1 MTNIKQ
7 FPKKNAIPT
16 EQLPENCQN
25 TESYAMQE
33 ILYSDSRTKT
43 VTDFVTGEDRNR
55 RWGMV
60 MSLAVIPQFD
70 QVSPNQGP
78 ILLPRTPNRF
88 FTADNL
94 EDLKARIVY
103 EIDKA
108 IAMAKLAVENPEEFM
123 RQQTQALKDQ
133 LGASISD
140 EKETSGT
147 N

>member
-25 TESYAMQE
+25 TEAYIMQE
-33 ILYSDSRTKT
+33 VLYSDAKTKT

-60 MSLAVIPQFD
+60 VSLAVIPQFD
-70 QVSPNQGP
+70 QVAPNQGP
-78 ILLPRTPNRF
+78 VLLPRTPSRF

-108 IAMAKLAVENPEEFM
+108 ISMAKLAVENPEEFI
-123 RQQTQALKDQ
+123 RKQTEGIRAQLEAEAAEKDTP
-133 LGASISD
+133 D
-140 EKETSGT
+140 T

>member
-1 MTNIKQ
+1 MTNIKN
-7 FPKKNAIPT
+7 FPRKNAIPT

-25 TESYAMQE
+25 TEAYIMQE
-33 ILYSDSRTKT
+33 VLYSDAKTKT
-43 VTDFVTGEDRNR
+43 VTDFVSGEERNR

-60 MSLAVIPQFD
+60 VSLAVIPQFD
-70 QVSPNQGP
+70 QVAPNQGP
-78 ILLPRTPNRF
+78 VLLPRTPSRF

-108 IAMAKLAVENPEEFM
+108 ISMAKLAVENPEEFI
-123 RQQTQALKDQ
+123 RKQTEGIRAQ
-133 LGASISD
+133 LEAEAAAGD
-140 EKETSGT
+140 TPDT

>member
-1 MTNIKQ
+1 MTNIKN
-7 FPKKNAIPT
+7 FPRKNAIPT

-25 TESYAMQE
+25 TEAYIMQE
-33 ILYSDSRTKT
+33 VLYSDAKTKT
-43 VTDFVTGEDRNR
+43 VTDFVSGEERNR

-60 MSLAVIPQFD
+60 VSLAVIPQFD
-70 QVSPNQGP
+70 QVAPNQGP
-78 ILLPRTPNRF
+78 VLLPRTPSRF

-108 IAMAKLAVENPEEFM
+108 ISMAKLAVENPEEFV
-123 RQQTQALKDQ
+123 RKQTEGIRAQ
-133 LGASISD
+133 LEAEAAAGD
-140 EKETSGT
+140 TPDT

>member
-1 MTNIKQ
+1 MTNIKN
-7 FPKKNAIPT
+7 FPRKNAIPT

-25 TESYAMQE
+25 TEAYIMQE
-33 ILYSDSRTKT
+33 VLYSDAKTKT
-43 VTDFVTGEDRNR
+43 VTDFVSGEDRNR

-60 MSLAVIPQFD
+60 VSLAVIPQFD
-70 QVSPNQGP
+70 QVAPNQGP
-78 ILLPRTPNRF
+78 VLLPRTPSRF

-108 IAMAKLAVENPEEFM
+108 ISMAKLAVENPEEFV
-123 RQQTQALKDQ
+123 RKQTEGIRAQ
-133 LGASISD
+133 LEAEAAAGD
-140 EKETSGT
+140 TPDT